1 MSRVGKKPITIPDGV
16 DVVLEGDSV
25 IAKGPKGELR
35 RRIHPKVKIDIDDR
49 TITVTRLDDS
59 KESMSLHGLS
69 RMLLDNMVTG
79 VSSGFQKVLEIVGV
93 GYRAEVKGRTAV
105 LNLGY
110 SQPVEFPLPDGIDAT
125 VDRGKMIVSGI
136 DKELLGLTCAK
147 IRAFRPPEPYKG
159 KGVRYAGEMVRRK
172 AGKAGA

>member
-16 DVVLEGDSV
+16 DVFLEGDSV
-25 IAKGPKGELR
+25 TAKGPKGELR
-35 RRIHPKVKIDIDDR
+35 RRIHPSIKVNIDGR
-49 TITVTRLDDS
+49 TITLTPSDES
-59 KESMSLHGLS
+59 KESISLHGLS
-69 RMLLDNMVTG
+69 RMLVDNMVTG

-93 GYRAEVKGRTAV
+93 GYRAEMKGRTAV

-110 SQPVEFPLPDGIDAT
+110 SHPVEYPLPEGIEAT
-125 VDRGKMIVSGI
+125 VDRGKMTVSGI

-147 IRAFRPPEPYKG
+147 IRGLRPPEPYKG
-159 KGVRYAGEMVRRK
+159 KGIRYAGEMVRRK

>member
-1 MSRVGKKPITIPDGV
+1 MSRVGKKPITIPEGV

-25 IAKGPKGELR
+25 VAKGPKGELR
-35 RRIHPKVKIDIDDR
+35 RQIHPNVKVDIDGR
-49 TITVTRLDDS
+49 TVTVTRLDES
-59 KESMSLHGLS
+59 KESMSLQGLS
-69 RMLLDNMVTG
+69 RVLVDNMLTG

-93 GYRAEVKGRTAV
+93 GYRAEMKGRTAV

-110 SQPVEFPLPDGIDAT
+110 SHPVEFPLPDGIDAT
-125 VDRGKMIVSGI
+125 IDRGKMVVSGI